1 MEIQNT
7 TKRARFTV
15 AVVIV
20 MKDFP
25 NPVVGLLVFLIIYK
39 LSKPG
44 GLTQLIEFLS
54 KARLSKIT
62 NLKIMYKQS
71 KFSP

>member
-25 NPVVGLLVFLIIYK
+25 NPVVIHIVFLIIYK

-44 GLTQLIEFLS
+44 GLTQLIESL